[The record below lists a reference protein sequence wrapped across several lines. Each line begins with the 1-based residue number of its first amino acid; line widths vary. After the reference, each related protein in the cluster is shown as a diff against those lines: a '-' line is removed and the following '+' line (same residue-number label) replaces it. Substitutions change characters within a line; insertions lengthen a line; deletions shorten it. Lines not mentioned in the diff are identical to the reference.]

1 MDHLAVGSSL
11 AATAPARA
19 IEAFRPYL
27 CVLARMHLD
36 RRLWSKLDP
45 EDLVQTTFQEALE
58 SGNNLLQNGDGEL
71 KALLRQML
79 LHNLWDA
86 LRRFQQ
92 QKRDV
97 TLEQPLDQSSSRL
110 MLSLEQSSPSQR
122 AVKNEELEQ
131 LAEALLLLTED
142 QQEAVILHHLHEMK
156 LTEVA
161 EQTGRTI
168 HATAGLIHRGLR
180 KLQELLRERD

>member
-1 MDHLAVGSSL
+1 MDHLAL
-11 AATAPARA
+11 DPARA
-19 IEAFRPYL
+19 IETFRPYL
-27 CVLARMHLD
+27 CLLARMHLD
-36 RRLWSKLDP
+36 RRLWAKLDP
-45 EDLVQTTFQEALE
+45 EDLVQTTFQEAIE
-58 SGNNLLQNGDGEL
+58 QWDRLLHNGDQEL
-71 KALLRQML
+71 KGLLRQML

-110 MLSLEQSSPSQR
+110 MLSLSDQSTPSQR
-122 AVKNEELEQ
+122 AVKNEDLER
-131 LAEALLLLTED
+131 LAQALLILTDD
-142 QQEAVILHHLHEMK
+142 QQEAVILHHLHEMR

-161 EQTGRTI
+161 AQTGKSL

-180 KLQELLRERD
+180 KLQELLKE

>member
-1 MDHLAVGSSL
+1 MDQLAVGSALETS
-11 AATAPARA
+11 TPARA
-19 IEAFRPYL
+19 LEAFRPHL

-36 RRLWSKLDP
+36 RRLWAKLDP
-45 EDLVQTTFQEALE
+45 EDLVQTTFQEALQ
-58 SGNNLLQNGDGEL
+58 NWDRILQNGDTDL
-71 KALLRQML
+71 KAMLRQML

-86 LRRFQQ
+86 LRRFNQ

-97 TLEQPLDQSSSRL
+97 ALEQPLDQSSTRL
-110 MLSLEQSSPSQR
+110 MLSLDQSSPSQR
-122 AVKNEELEQ
+122 AVKNEELER
-131 LAEALLLLTED
+131 LAEALLRLTPD

-161 EQTGRTI
+161 AQLDRSV

-180 KLQELLRERD
+180 KLQELLK

>member
-1 MDHLAVGSSL
+1 MDH
-11 AATAPARA
+11 AALDAARA

-36 RRLWSKLDP
+36 RRLWAKLDP
-45 EDLVQTTFQEALE
+45 EDIVQTTFQEALE
-58 SGNNLLQNGDGEL
+58 NGDRVLPNDYQER

-92 QKRDV
+92 QKRDLA
-97 TLEQPLDQSSSRL
+97 LEQPLGDSSSRL
-110 MLSLEQSSPSQR
+110 MLSLDQSTPSQR
-122 AVKNEELEQ
+122 AVKNEQLER
-131 LAEALLLLTED
+131 LAQALLCLTDD
-142 QQEAVILHHLHEMK
+142 QQQAVILHHLHEWK
-156 LTEVA
+156 LTDVA
-161 EQTGRTI
+161 TQLDRSL

-180 KLQELLRERD
+180 KLHELLQEGD